1 MPEGPWR
8 TVIRQLRSIAGG
20 ADACDLTDRQLLER
34 FAARQDE
41 AAFAALVR
49 RHGPLVLGVGWRIL
63 HHEQDAEDVFQ
74 ATFLV
79 LAKKA
84 AAQCWHPSVGHWLHE
99 VAYRLASR
107 ARVEAARRR
116 AREKQAAEKA
126 AREELPKVA
135 WEQLCAVLDEALR
148 GVPAK
153 YRTPLLLCYLE
164 GQTRDQ
170 AARQLGWSL
179 ATLKRRLERGRELLR
194 LQLGRHGL
202 APPAAAL
209 AIILAH
215 HTASAAVT
223 AARATQTAS
232 AAVSFTAGTAASPGG
247 STAATLAEGLLRGMA
262 AARVKITAALVLTL
276 GLLTAGAGLLL
287 PRVLAVPQEESH
299 TADPGQ
305 PPAQRER
312 ERISPPP
319 RPDPP
324 LSQPRRF
331 EGHQGPVNGITFSP
345 DGKLLAS
352 AGEDQIIHL
361 WNVANG
367 RITRSFRGHGQGI
380 RQVAFSADQ
389 KVLVSAGG
397 NTVRIW
403 DLAVGRELSCF
414 KHDHEVASL
423 AISPDGKL
431 FASAEGK
438 GAVANVNLWSLDAGK
453 QTRRWRSQ
461 VDRAGDNGIDLAVAF
476 APDGKSLAVLGGA
489 GAGPGGQAVH
499 LWDVLTGKEI
509 RRFGA
514 CACCLAFSPDG
525 RALATGSSKN
535 TFNLWNEVENRMGR
549 SPLQGPRGA
558 ACSLAFSAD
567 GRTLASA
574 GRDKTI
580 RLWEAATL
588 KERFLVWRH
597 RDGVTSVAF
606 APAGRFLA
614 AAGKDGAVLLWN
626 VRSLVSPGP
635 PGQQLTPRE
644 LESLWSDLADPDGTR
659 AFQGMWTLIRRPRQA
674 VPFLKERLPPAGK
687 ATAAPKE
694 PLNADKLRALRALEV
709 LEQTAT
715 PEARRVLQNLAQGA
729 KGAWLTGEAQ
739 ATLYRPARR

>member
-8 TVIRQLRSIAGG
+8 TVIRQLRNIVGG

-84 AAQCWHPSVGHWLHE
+84 AALRWHTSVGHWLHE

-116 AREKQAAEKA
+116 ARERQAAEKA
-126 AREELPKVA
+126 AREDLPKVA

-223 AARATQTAS
+223 AAQATSTAS
-232 AAVSFTAGTAASPGG
+232 AAISFTAGTAASPGEK
-247 STAATLAEGLLRGMA
+247 AAMLAEGLLRGMA
-262 AARVKITAALVLTL
+262 AAKVKITAALVLTL

-287 PRVLAVPQEESH
+287 PRGLAVPQEESH

-305 PPAQRER
+305 PPARRDR
-312 ERISPPP
+312 ERIPPPP

-324 LSQPRRF
+324 LPQPRRF
-331 EGHQGPVNGITFSP
+331 EGHQGPVNSITFSP

-352 AGEDQIIHL
+352 AGEDKTVCL
-361 WNVANG
+361 WDAAIG
-367 RITRSFRGHGQGI
+367 RIIRSFKGPDQGI
-380 RQVAFSADQ
+380 RQVAFSPDQ
-389 KVLVSAGG
+389 KVLASAGG
-397 NTVRIW
+397 HTVRIW
-403 DLAVGRELSCF
+403 DLAVGKELFGF
-414 KHDHEVASL
+414 KHAHEVASFAL
-423 AISPDGKL
+423 SPDGKL
-431 FASAEGK
+431 LASAEGK
-438 GAVANVNLWSLDAGK
+438 GAAARVNLWNLDARK
-453 QTRRWRSQ
+453 QTFRWRNQ
-461 VDRAGDNGIDLAVAF
+461 VDGAGDNGTDLVVAF
-476 APDGKSLAVLGGA
+476 SPDGKTLAVLGRA
-489 GAGPGGQAVH
+489 GAGPGEQAVR

-509 RRFGA
+509 RRLGPGA
-514 CACCLAFSPDG
+514 WCLAFSPDGRTLATGSLKNTFNLWNKVENRMGRSPLEGPGSAARSVAFSPDG
-525 RALATGSSKN
+525 RALA
-535 TFNLWNEVENRMGR
+535 
-549 SPLQGPRGA
+549 
-558 ACSLAFSAD
+558 
-567 GRTLASA
+567 SA
-574 GRDKTI
+574 GRDRTV

-597 RDGVTSVAF
+597 REEVTSVAF
-606 APAGRFLA
+606 SPAGRFLA
-614 AAGKDGAVLLWN
+614 AAGKDGAVLLWDL
-626 VRSLVSPGP
+626 RSLVPPGP
-635 PGQQLTPRE
+635 SGQELTPRE
-644 LESLWSDLADPDGTR
+644 LEALWSDLTSPDGTR
-659 AFQGMWTLIRRPRQA
+659 AYRGMWALIRTSRQA

-687 ATAAPKE
+687 ANSAPQE

-715 PEARRVLQNLAQGA
+715 PEARRVLQDLAQGA

-739 ATLYRPARR
+739 ATVYRLARR